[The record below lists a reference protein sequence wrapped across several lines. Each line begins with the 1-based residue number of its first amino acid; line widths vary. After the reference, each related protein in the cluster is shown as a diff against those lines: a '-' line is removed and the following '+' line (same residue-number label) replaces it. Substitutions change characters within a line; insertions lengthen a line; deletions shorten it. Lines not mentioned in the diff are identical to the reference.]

1 MRALFV
7 LILLSAVFVAG
18 CQSQFAHTG
27 ITDNRWLTIE
37 TKLGPMTLSSK
48 IVYCPPNGKVCVD
61 ATDALNPDQKVKTPK
76 LAVKRKLACWEKP
89 ECKGE
94 GLCSTRVERRPGHV
108 FEDACVASHD
118 ADCKRSA
125 VCKSDGKCVARNGQ
139 CVAPE

>member
-1 MRALFV
+1 MRASFV

-61 ATDALNPDQKVKTPK
+61 ATNALNAQQKVKTTESP
-76 LAVKRKLACWEKP
+76 VKRELIFPEKNFP
-89 ECKGE
+89 
-94 GLCSTRVERRPGHV
+94 
-108 FEDACVASHD
+108 DN
-118 ADCKRSA
+118 
-125 VCKSDGKCVARNGQ
+125 NGF
-139 CVAPE
+139 